1 MNHHGKIS
9 FYLSKNVFIDY
20 DHTGDMSKCI
30 LGHDYAIMYELAIL
44 PENPKNLVID
54 HQNGTLYE
62 KDKKKWFNN
71 ELEVGKNRPLMNDF
85 EVMAEQNKDQG
96 NKICFLISLNSIEST
111 TDKNFQLKL
120 LKSGEELKADF
131 RAPQKI
137 NSMKQTKKGVDFAE
151 LSVPI
156 SHANIQQATT
166 GTFKYELWVDYW
178 AMSNKVSFLSK

>member
-1 MNHHGKIS
+1 
-9 FYLSKNVFIDY
+9 
-20 DHTGDMSKCI
+20 MSKCI
-30 LGHDYAIMYELAIL
+30 LGHDYAIVYELEIL
-44 PENPKNLVID
+44 PKDPESIADK
-54 HQNGTLYE
+54 HENGTLYQE
-62 KDKKKWFNN
+62 DVAKWFND
-71 ELEVGKNRPLMNDF
+71 ELKVGENRPLMNDF

-120 LKSGEELKADF
+120 LKSGEELKSDF

-137 NSMKQTKKGVDFAE
+137 KSMVQTKWGVDFAE

-156 SHANIQQATT
+156 SHANKNLPTT
-166 GTFKYELWVDYW
+166 GNFKYELWVDYW